1 LDYYLIARIDQLYG
15 KDGFII
21 LKLFSDF
28 PERFLDLKKVYI
40 DFWGDKKTFYIEDVK
55 DVKGKI
61 IIKFENF
68 SSRRELEVLLG
79 REIFV
84 TEENV
89 ARLPENQFF
98 IHDLIGIE
106 VFAGSDKLGNITD
119 VIKSKANDVLVINT
133 EDNEEKLMPFVL
145 NFIEKFDAER
155 KRLILNVSKDFF
167 EDDED

>member
-1 LDYYLIARIDQLYG
+1 MDYYLIARIDQLYG
-15 KDGFII
+15 KDGFVS

-28 PERFLDLKKVYI
+28 PERFFDLKKVYI
-40 DFWGDKKTFYIEDVK
+40 DFWGDKKTFYIESVK

-61 IIKFENF
+61 LVKFKNF
-68 SSRRELEVLLG
+68 ISSRELQVLLD
-79 REIFV
+79 REVFIS
-84 TEENV
+84 EEIV
-89 ARLPENQFF
+89 VQLPENQFF

-119 VIKSKANDVLVINT
+119 VIKSKANDVLVIHT

-145 NFIEKFDAER
+145 NYIEKFDAER

-167 EDDED
+167 DDDED